1 MLQQGIQIDPK
12 NSRLTNAEKLM
23 EQRKKIKQKREGLRN
38 SDTCLSVIFSCNDQ
52 SVISGRKTGHVALI
66 PAN

>member
-1 MLQQGIQIDPK
+1 
-12 NSRLTNAEKLM
+12 M

-38 SDTCLSVIFSCNDQ
+38 SDTCLSVIFCCNDQ

>member
-1 MLQQGIQIDPK
+1 
-12 NSRLTNAEKLM
+12 M

-66 PAN
+66 PTN